1 MNLFLVVND
10 GGTDVF
16 DPILVNRWGNFCPKS
31 GGAGSVLFCY
41 FPMSVFEN
49 ASLNVMLSN

>member
-31 GGAGSVLFCY
+31 GGAGSVLFLLFSDVC
-41 FPMSVFEN
+41 F
-49 ASLNVMLSN
+49 